1 MSEENKKND
10 MSFEQFIASMGTIFA
25 GLGGWWF
32 YKNENLIRKFY
43 FLNYERIYMGLWMLL
58 LVILALIVVF
68 IKRKTK
74 DLKSR
79 ADLMRQVWIDEGHDC
94 IRTGTTTDEIDVFL
108 KNEDRCAHVQIIGS
122 TGRGKTQSVIIP
134 WAVRDLKNANTVIVM
149 DGKGGSEIPSSLKA
163 AAPKAMTS
171 VLHFDLGDIA
181 NSVRI
186 NPLSVGSPQQ
196 ITDRIFRS
204 FNFDDSYYKSVQYD
218 ICSKIVQL
226 ISEVDNEVTFRSIH
240 LCLSDDQKLS
250 EKMSLAKNTILIDRL
265 RIYLKEPKRDR
276 DQKLSG
282 LLSQLSPFAE
292 GEISPLVN
300 GDDGSGIPYVSI
312 SEFVTKGNIH
322 LEGYYQPSR
331 SLVISVPTLQ
341 YQEIGHQLGKLILQ
355 EIAHAVSVREGS
367 DAKNYVF
374 CYLDEF
380 SEFVYSGFISV
391 LNKARSAKV
400 GFHLSH
406 QSLGDLGRV
415 SEDFAKS
422 INANTNIKCILG
434 VNDPDTADFFA
445 RHIGTETS
453 EKNTEQMEDHGL
465 LSGGK
470 KKTGMMSMREVDQYK
485 IHPNELK
492 SFSPGVGVLHLPSK
506 LGNISEVVRFSR
518 LDDSERGLS

>member
-1 MSEENKKND
+1 MSEENKKSD

-25 GLGGWWF
+25 GLGALWF
-32 YKNENLIRKFY
+32 YKNENMIRKFY
-43 FLNYERIYMGLWMLL
+43 FLNYEKIYMGLWVLL
-58 LVILALIVVF
+58 LAILALVVVF

-74 DLKSR
+74 DLKKR
-79 ADLMRQVWIDEGHDC
+79 ADLMSQVWTDEGHDC
-94 IRTGTTTDEIDVFL
+94 ILTGTTTDEIDVFL
-108 KNEDRCAHVQIIGS
+108 NNEDRCSHVQIIGS

-134 WAVRDLKNANTVIVM
+134 WAVRDLKNANAIVVI
-149 DGKGGSEIPSSLKA
+149 DGKGGNEIPRILRSE
-163 AAPKAMTS
+163 APKVMTS
-171 VLHFDLGDIA
+171 MLHFDLGNVDTSI
-181 NSVRI
+181 RI

-204 FNFDDSYYKSVQYD
+204 FNFDDTYYKSVQYD
-218 ICSKIVQL
+218 ICSKIAQL
-226 ISEVDNEVTFRSIH
+226 ISEVDDNVTFRTIH
-240 LCLSDDQKLS
+240 QCLSDDQKLL
-250 EKMSLAKNTILIDRL
+250 EKMSQSKDSFLFDKL
-265 RIYLKEPKRDR
+265 RVYLKEPKRDR

-300 GDDGSGIPYVSI
+300 GADDSGLDYVSI
-312 SEFVTKGNIH
+312 SDFVTGGKLN
-322 LEGYYQPSR
+322 LERYFQPIR
-331 SLVISVPTLQ
+331 ALVISIPTLK

-355 EIAHAVSVREGS
+355 EIAHAVSVRENIEPN
-367 DAKNYVF
+367 NYVF

-406 QSLGDLGRV
+406 QSLGDLGQV
-415 SEDFAKS
+415 SQDFAKS

-445 RHIGTETS
+445 RHIGTEIS
-453 EKNTEQMEDHGL
+453 EKNTEQMEDQGV

-470 KKTGMMSMREVDQYK
+470 KKTGMMSMREVDVYK

-492 SFSPGVGVLHLPSK
+492 SFSP
-506 LGNISEVVRFSR
+506 
-518 LDDSERGLS
+518 